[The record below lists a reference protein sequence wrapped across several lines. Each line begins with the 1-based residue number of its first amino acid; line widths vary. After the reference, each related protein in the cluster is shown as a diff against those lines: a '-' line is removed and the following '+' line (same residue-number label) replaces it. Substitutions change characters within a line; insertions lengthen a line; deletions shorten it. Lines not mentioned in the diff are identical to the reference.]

1 MCPDASEVNDN
12 PVVIS
17 TWSEF
22 EDEKLYIPQCLQN
35 LKRKLNRLAH
45 HGTSPYIFDGEY
57 LDETT
62 YGSQHQL
69 EFLDEKDKQVMCQG
83 EGNDLSVQ
91 KALSMSNGSAHSQE
105 RLSTSISRDQVVSK
119 ANGHMVSNEQKGIVD
134 CRETG
139 LAALENEISDL
150 NERLEALEADY
161 NFLEH
166 SLNSLQNGN
175 EGLLFIQEILH
186 QLRELR
192 KLGIRST
199 NVSVS

>member
-12 PVVIS
+12 PMVIS
-17 TWSEF
+17 AWSEF
-22 EDEKLYIPQCLQN
+22 EDEKLYILQCLQN

-45 HGTSPYIFDGEY
+45 NGTSPYIFDGEY
-57 LDETT
+57 FDETA

-91 KALSMSNGSAHSQE
+91 KASSMSNGSAPSQE

-119 ANGHMVSNEQKGIVD
+119 ANGHMVSNGQKCSED
-134 CRETG
+134 CRVTG
-139 LAALENEISDL
+139 LVGLENEISDL
-150 NERLEALEADY
+150 NERLEALEADC

-166 SLNSLQNGN
+166 SLNSLHNGN

-192 KLGIRST
+192 KLGIRSR
-199 NVSVS
+199 NMSVS